1 MGRSDH
7 LYRDPVYEKRK
18 EKRAGGNTERSEGAA
33 VFGAADAKTASCA
46 AADATT
52 TSGAAETAAA
62 GKTFTA
68 AACSIAV
75 DSAKGKG
82 KRLEAVR

>member
-7 LYRDPVYEKRK
+7 LYCDPVHEKRK
-18 EKRAGGNTERSEGAA
+18 EKRAGGNTECSEGIA
-33 VFGAADAKTASCA
+33 VFGAADAKSASRA

-52 TSGAAETAAA
+52 TPAAAETAAA

-68 AACSIAV
+68 AAGSIAV

-82 KRLEAVR
+82 KRLAAVC

>member
-7 LYRDPVYEKRK
+7 LYCDPVHEKRK
-18 EKRAGGNTERSEGAA
+18 EKRAGGNAERSE
-33 VFGAADAKTASCA
+33 
-46 AADATT
+46 
-52 TSGAAETAAA
+52 GAAETAAA

-68 AACSIAV
+68 AACGIAV